1 MTKNLWSIVGLLGLA
16 CFTDSAVAQNKPVE
30 LPQVPEGFRVNLFA
44 RDPFIRNPASMA
56 FDAKG
61 RLCVGQGPQ
70 YRNPKPDTPGDS
82 VVILTDT
89 DGDGVADTAK
99 TFATGFNCIQA
110 LAWKGN
116 DLWVANAPDLTIVR
130 DLDGDDE
137 ADEYVL
143 VYTDLGNLE
152 HGLHG
157 LNWGP
162 DGKLYMSKGNS
173 KGLTKGDRIAPK
185 PFRDLWAVKAP
196 ADAPDFPPVRVFKK
210 GEYQKAY
217 HDPADDWGREGGV
230 LRCDDLGRNLEI
242 VSRGMRNPW
251 DITFDDGFHFLGTD
265 NDQTGGD
272 KLFMP
277 FPGAH
282 FGWGH
287 PWSFHWSGENHLPTV
302 PASGPLFEGSGTG
315 TVFYQAEQ
323 FPASHRGVFYVNDWL
338 RKTVFLYRPHWA
350 GALLKPAG
358 GDMEP
363 FVKAGKSLFNPTD
376 NEVGPDGA
384 LYVMSWGTQYGVN
397 WGKNGQQENEGRV
410 YRIYHGDSPRAP
422 AAAKRGKPYQE
433 WTFAEL
439 AEDLGHQVPVWRV
452 NAQEELVRRGP
463 AVKADLLK
471 LLQQRDLSKARQ
483 TWAAWT
489 LGRLAPDDADIE
501 KFFAGCV
508 EPKHDLNLRI
518 QALRI
523 QAHRIREFG
532 KVKQLPAV
540 AVAALR
546 DPEPRLRFGAV
557 LALRQARQAHLVAP
571 LTELCAQET
580 DRVTFYA
587 AWGALAELTDV
598 ETLRTMLKDPRG
610 GVRRAG
616 LLALIVA
623 SKPLPGEVQP
633 LRLDPDAGTAD
644 VAALWMSKFAR
655 SVPPV
660 LAVEP
665 TGGDFIDTQAV
676 KVVSRV
682 PDAVVHYTLDGS
694 TPTPQSPALAAPL
707 TLTADSVVQA
717 VLVRDGKR
725 IGPVVTARFHKLTD
739 EELRKRQVAG
749 TGTILKLRDRA
760 TTMTEVLPLVAQGNV
775 QRGRELFLG
784 TNGAQCNRCHRL
796 AGQGNAFAPDLSDIG
811 QRAKPPEIVQ
821 AILEPSAL
829 ITQGF
834 SAHVILTANGK
845 VFTGILLQETALEV
859 VLVGHDGKPVRI
871 ERDDIEER
879 HVTKHSAMPDDFGKL
894 LDARQV
900 ADLAA
905 FLLTCKTAAP
915 AADKTAEL
923 PEIAFSEKS
932 GQLAITAGGK
942 PVATYIHNDPKIAR
956 PFLAHVQ
963 APNGQQVTRNHP
975 PAGKDARDHDTMH
988 PGIWLG
994 FGDLGKADFWR
1005 NRGRVEH
1012 EKYVQEPK
1020 GGRGEGSF
1028 AVVNRYV
1035 AGDKVLCRQ
1044 TCRYTVAIVPQ
1055 GTLLLID
1062 STFAGDS
1069 DFDFGAQE
1077 EMGLGIRM
1085 ATPLTVQAGGKML
1098 DAAGRQNEKQIW
1110 GKQAEW
1116 CDYSGLIDGQR
1127 LGMTIMPDPANFQ
1140 RCWFHSRDYGVLVAN
1155 PFGQRAGGP
1164 ARTMVKK
1171 GETLRLRFGVLLH
1184 ASPQDKPV
1192 DLAGAYQGFVKQL
1205 QGTGK

>member
-1 MTKNLWSIVGLLGLA
+1 MYKNHCPLLALLVLA
-16 CFTDSAVAQNKPVE
+16 GIAAPASAQTKPVE
-30 LPQVPEGFRVNLFA
+30 LPVVPEGFRVNLFA

-82 VVILTDT
+82 VIILTDT
-89 DGDGVADTAK
+89 DGDGVADSAK

-185 PFRDLWAVKAP
+185 PFRDLWAVPAP
-196 ADAPDFPPVRVFKK
+196 PGAPDFPPVRVFKK

-287 PWSFHWSGENHLPTV
+287 PWSFHWSGENHLPTA

-315 TVFYQAEQ
+315 TVFYHAEQ

-338 RKTVFLYRPHWA
+338 RKTVFLYRPHWE

-384 LYVMSWGTQYGVN
+384 LYVMSWGTQYGVS
-397 WGKNGQQENEGRV
+397 WGKNRQQDNEGRV
-410 YRIYHGDSPRAP
+410 YRITHGEATRAP
-422 AAAKRGKPYQE
+422 LEAKRAKPYRD

-463 AVKADLLK
+463 AVRADLLK
-471 LLQQRDLSKARQ
+471 LLQQRELPKARQ

-489 LGRLAPDDADIE
+489 LARLAPEDAEIDA
-501 KFFAGCV
+501 FFARCA
-508 EPKHDLNLRI
+508 EPKHDLNLRL

-523 QAHRIREFG
+523 LAHRIREFG
-532 KVKQLPAV
+532 KVKQLPAS

-546 DPEPRLRFGAV
+546 DPEPRVRFEAV
-557 LALRQARQAHLVAP
+557 LALRQARQAHLLAP
-571 LTELCAQET
+571 LTDLAAAET

-587 AWGALAELTDV
+587 AWGALAELTDAD
-598 ETLRTMLKDPRG
+598 TLRTMLRDPRG

-616 LLALIVA
+616 LLALIAA
-623 SKPLPGEVQP
+623 SKPLSTEVQP
-633 LRLDPDAGTAD
+633 LRLDEDAGTAD
-644 VAALWMSKFAR
+644 VAALWMSKFSR
-655 SVPPV
+655 QTPPV
-660 LAVEP
+660 LSVEP
-665 TGGDFIDTQAV
+665 AGGDFIEMQAV
-676 KVVSRV
+676 KLVSRV
-682 PDAVVHYTLDGS
+682 PDAAVHYTLDG
-694 TPTPQSPALAAPL
+694 TNPTPQSPALTAPL
-707 TLTADSVVQA
+707 SLTADAQVQ
-717 VLVRDGKR
+717 VILVRDGKR
-725 IGPVVTARFHKLTD
+725 VGPLVSARFHRLTD

-749 TGTILKLRDRA
+749 TGTVLKLRGKA
-760 TTMTEVLPLVAQGNV
+760 TTAVEVLPLVSQGNP
-775 QRGRELFLG
+775 QRGRDLFLG
-784 TNGAQCNRCHRL
+784 ANGAQCSRCHRL
-796 AGQGNAFAPDLSDIG
+796 AGQGNAFAPDLADIG
-811 QRAKPPEIVQ
+811 QRAKAPEIVQ
-821 AILEPSAL
+821 SILEPSAL

-834 SAHVILTANGK
+834 SAHVILTTEGK
-845 VFTGILLQETALEV
+845 VHTGILLQESALEV

-871 ERDDIEER
+871 DRETIEER
-879 HVTKHSAMPDDFGKL
+879 HVAKHSAMPDDFAKL

-900 ADLAA
+900 ADLTA
-905 FLLTCKTAAP
+905 FLLTCKTSAAP
-915 AADKTAEL
+915 PVEI
-923 PEIAFSEKS
+923 PEIGFAERT
-932 GQLAITAGGK
+932 GELAITSGGK
-942 PVATYIHNDPKIAR
+942 PVATYVFNDPKIAR
-956 PFLAHVQ
+956 PFLAHIQ
-963 APNGQQVTRNHP
+963 APGGRQVTRNHP
-975 PAGKDARDHDTMH
+975 PTGKDARDHDTMH

-994 FGDLGKADFWR
+994 FGDLARTDFWR
-1005 NRGRVEH
+1005 NQGKVVH
-1012 EKYVQEPK
+1012 EKFTQAPK

-1028 AVVNRYV
+1028 TVLNNFL
-1035 AGDKVLCRQ
+1035 AGEKLICRQ
-1044 TCRYTVAIVPQ
+1044 TCRYMVAVVPQ

-1062 STFAGDS
+1062 STFEGDS
-1069 DFDFGAQE
+1069 EFDFGAQE
-1077 EMGLGIRM
+1077 EMGLGVRV
-1085 ATPLTVQAGGKML
+1085 ATPLTVQAGGRML
-1098 DAAGRQNEKQIW
+1098 DADGRQNEKHVW
-1110 GKQAEW
+1110 GKQSDW
-1116 CDYSGLIDGQR
+1116 CDYSGLLDGQR
-1127 LGMTIMPDPANFQ
+1127 LGMTIMPDPKNAQ
-1140 RCWFHSRDYGVLVAN
+1140 KCWFHARDYGVLVAN

-1164 ARTMVKK
+1164 ARTVVKPGDK
-1171 GETLRLRFGVLLH
+1171 LKLRFGVLLH
-1184 ASPQDKPV
+1184 SSPAEKPI
-1192 DLAGAYQGFVKQL
+1192 DLATAYRDFVKRL
-1205 QGTGK
+1205 ERDGE